1 MDRRSFLKLGAASSA
16 ALTGIS
22 LTATLTGCSESL
34 PENSDWKILREGDR
48 IFLKAIF
55 PVLLK
60 GSMPEDVQV
69 KEQALNEMLTIVDG
83 VIFNLDPHNQKQMV
97 ELFDLVNFG
106 VSRSLTTGVW
116 SKWDQASE
124 ADIEHFLTKW
134 RESSIGLFNLAYN
147 GLNRLACASWFG
159 LPQSWHTVGYPGPR
173 YANIFL

>member
-22 LTATLTGCSESL
+22 LTATLTGCTESL

-48 IFLKAIF
+48 IFLKSIF

-60 GSMPEDVQV
+60 GILPTEIAAKED
-69 KEQALNEMLTIVDG
+69 ALNKMLRCADG
-83 VIFNLDPHNQKQMV
+83 VVFNLDPHNQKQMI
-97 ELFDLVNFG
+97 ELFDLVNFS

-116 SKWDQASE
+116 SKWDEASE
-124 ADIEHFLTKW
+124 EEIEHFLNKW

-147 GLNRLACASWFG
+147 GLNRLACAGWFG
-159 LPQSWHTVGYPGPR
+159 LPESWKAVGYPGPR